1 MPIAVKICGLTD
13 PAGVEAAIAGGARW
27 VGFVFHGK
35 SPRNVSLPIA
45 AELARMVPTGTR
57 IVGLFV
63 DPSDLRIDE
72 VLSQVM
78 LDTLQLHGSESP
90 ERAAALQRRFGLST
104 IKAIPV
110 ADEADLAEARAYDGA
125 VDHLLF
131 DARPPANVASLP
143 GGNGL
148 SFDWP
153 LLAGKRFASPWLLAG
168 GLNADNLPAAV
179 AQSGALAVDV
189 SSGVEDRPG
198 HKCPQRIARFLGAA
212 QALPPA

>member
-1 MPIAVKICGLTD
+1 MAVAVKICGVTD
-13 PAGVEAAIAGGARW
+13 PAAVEAAVTGGARW
-27 VGFVFHGK
+27 IGFVFHAK
-35 SPRNVSLPIA
+35 SPRNLSLPVA

-72 VLSQVM
+72 VLGQVM
-78 LDTLQLHGSESP
+78 LDTLQLHGAESP
-90 ERAAALQRRFGLST
+90 ERVAALQRRFGLST
-104 IKAIPV
+104 IKAVPV
-110 ADEADLAEARAYDGA
+110 ATAEDLDAAAAYDGL

-153 LLAGKRFASPWLLAG
+153 LLAGRRFASPWLLAG
-168 GLNADNLPAAV
+168 GLTPDNVAEAV
-179 AQSGALAVDV
+179 AASGAQAVDV

-198 HKCPQRIARFLGAA
+198 HKCVARIQRFLSTAA
-212 QALPPA
+212 TLS